1 MQETPKTMLG
11 ATLPGN
17 STVELR
23 ELEIP
28 KPGFGQVLVQTKATT
43 ICGSDIRCIYREHT
57 GKGAE
62 GYIPGT
68 VAGHEPCGVIVEEGA
83 GLRRF
88 KKGDRVIVYHISGCG
103 VCYDCRRGYYISCKS
118 PLRAAYGWQRDGGMA
133 PYILADEKDLIAL
146 PDELSYLDG
155 AQVACGFG
163 TVYEAIEKIGVSGND
178 AVLVTGLGPVGLAA
192 LMLAKAMGANRLLG
206 VEINP
211 YRIELAKKLG
221 LVDEVFVPGENTVE
235 EILSATGGRG
245 VERAIDASASDA
257 GRRTAIRATREWG
270 RIAFVGEGG
279 SCTFTPSPD
288 IIHGQKTI
296 YGSWVTSLWRMEE
309 LVERL
314 VRWGLHPHD
323 LVTHTFPLEK
333 SGEAYALMA
342 GGRCGKV
349 AVVFD

>member
-192 LMLAKAMGANRLLG
+192 LMLAKAIGANRLLG